1 MNHKIK
7 AAIVM
12 LSLSCTAMAAG
23 TLSENGAIEAY
34 VPHVAE
40 NVSASA
46 SFHVNN
52 AYAYAPATVYHN
64 GYFHQFYCSTGNAT
78 DMYYDLN
85 HQFSLQSSWDHVRY
99 RYSKNGSDWTNPHIV
114 LTSTFSSYEG
124 HTACDPAIVYDE
136 RDGYWY
142 LFYQGTITNY
152 GGAIYVSRSKNLK
165 GPFEK
170 YSADNNWYLWP
181 LEPAPLLKK
190 RTGRSADDPNGYGI
204 GQISVVRQGGKFHV
218 WFNQMMNN
226 DFVVYNNSNEKVK
239 YTKRFYVAVDNI
251 TDLKDLDMGNT
262 FDDPVD
268 SRIHV
273 VRHVEMDTA
282 YNDQNSIVYRFPA
295 YSEKWHFTD
304 FGEVRWNADANRFEM
319 WLLDREFGYM
329 MRVKKYYSTNGY
341 SWYLD
346 NKNSWSYNIVH
357 ENNYMNW
364 VHNLGISGD
373 KFGHIHNDKYLLSFS
388 APRNSGYYDDSWLI
402 NNGYTM
408 QDPATGA
415 NYVSIQRGIWSMWEI
430 LNGANWEQYN
440 VNYSSENTFDA
451 DTPNRLRFFVG
462 DFDGDGI
469 DELGAVEE
477 LRTREFKWYLGSSK
491 SPNRHSP
498 IWGQKMFSRDG
509 YLTYKI
515 ITGDY
520 DGDGKTD
527 FGVVTFKDDRSYW
540 NIYSSKTGNIGV
552 NYIPANQKIPSISS
566 THTILNGDFDGDG
579 IADVAAF
586 QSSTKKWYMR
596 SSIDGKSVDMSNLI
610 PNAFRR
616 SDDFAGFIELGINST
631 NLKPIAADFDGDHI
645 TDIVV
650 ADSVQDAW
658 YIYSSFT
665 KKAME
670 TGIYNGCRIT
680 HWPLYLPY
688 SVNASCAQE
697 HSNQDHSNYQFLAG
711 DFDGDGIADKL
722 IVHRSNG
729 SAKAIMSRG
738 GQHNFNA
745 TYTNVRR
752 YNSDPLE
759 FIVGDFDGNGYSDF
773 CIVNTATRNYYIKFF
788 KSNGATVMTDNYI
801 SKPVKNVDLTASYPL
816 AKKAIKPAEPE
827 IAQETALPNF
837 NAFVQDQKLI
847 VSNAPAGQ
855 KVTVFDIHGNEIS
868 RKVSNGLDLT
878 FDIPSRGVYIV
889 RSGSSSRRISIK

>member
-40 NVSASA
+40 NVDPIA
-46 SFHVNN
+46 SFHANN
-52 AYAYAPATVYHN
+52 SYAYAPATVYHN
-64 GYFHQFYCSTGNAT
+64 GYFHQFYCSTGNVT
-78 DMYYDLN
+78 DRYYDPN
-85 HQFSLQSSWDHVRY
+85 WKSSLAGSWDHVRY
-99 RYSKNGSDWTNPHIV
+99 RYSKNGSDWSSPSIV
-114 LTSTFSSYEG
+114 LTSTYNAYKENC
-124 HTACDPAIVYDE
+124 ACDPAIVYDE

-142 LFYQGTITNY
+142 LFYQGAITNY

-165 GPFEK
+165 GPFER
-170 YSADNNWYLWP
+170 YSANNNWYLRP

-190 RTGRSADDPNGYGI
+190 RTGRGADDPNGYGI

-357 ENNYMNW
+357 ENNYMSW
-364 VHNLGISGD
+364 VHNIGVSGD
-373 KFGHIHNDKYLLSFS
+373 KFGHIHNDRYLLSFS

-408 QDPATGA
+408 QDPTTGA
-415 NYVSIQRGIWSMWEI
+415 NYVTVQRGIWSMWEI
-430 LNGANWEQYN
+430 LNGASWEQHN

-451 DTPNRLRFFVG
+451 NTSARLEFFVG

-469 DELGAVEE
+469 DELGAVEL
-477 LRTREFKWYLGSSK
+477 LRTKKFKWYIGSST
-491 SPNRHSP
+491 SPNGHSP
-498 IWGQKMFSRDG
+498 IWGEILYDKDYRPYQTIS
-509 YLTYKI
+509 
-515 ITGDY
+515 GDY

-527 FGVVTFKDDRSYW
+527 FGVVTFEDGKSFW
-540 NIYSSKTGNIGV
+540 NIHSSKTGNTGV
-552 NYIPANQKIPSISS
+552 DHIPANKLVAAISP
-566 THTILNGDFDGDG
+566 THTIISGDYDGDG
-579 IADVAAF
+579 KADMVAF
-586 QSSTKKWYMR
+586 QASTKKWYMR
-596 SSIDGKSVDMSNLI
+596 SSTNGLFTDLRQLTGNGIILSNSGN
-610 PNAFRR
+610 PGN
-616 SDDFAGFIELGINST
+616 IENTIGST
-631 NLKPIAADFDGDHI
+631 TLKPIVGDFDGDHI
-645 TDIVV
+645 TDFALADTV
-650 ADSVQDAW
+650 AGAW
-658 YIYSSFT
+658 YIRSSLG
-665 KKAME
+665 KDRME
-670 TGIYNGCRIT
+670 TDTYQGCRIN

-688 SVNASCAQE
+688 NVNSSCEQV
-697 HSNQDHSNYQFLAG
+697 HSTQNSINFQFLGG
-711 DFDGDGIADKL
+711 DFDGDGITDRM
-722 IVHRSNG
+722 IVHKTSG
-729 SAKAIMSRG
+729 AAIAILSRG
-738 GQHNFNA
+738 GYRNYIMNFTTVGNQS
-745 TYTNVRR
+745 
-752 YNSDPLE
+752 SDPLQ
-759 FIVGDFDGNGYSDF
+759 FLVGDFDGNGFSDV
-773 CIVNTATRNYYIKFF
+773 CIVNRTTHKYYIKFF
-788 KSNGATVMTDNYI
+788 N
-801 SKPVKNVDLTASYPL
+801 
-816 AKKAIKPAEPE
+816 
-827 IAQETALPNF
+827 
-837 NAFVQDQKLI
+837 
-847 VSNAPAGQ
+847 
-855 KVTVFDIHGNEIS
+855 
-868 RKVSNGLDLT
+868 
-878 FDIPSRGVYIV
+878 
-889 RSGSSSRRISIK
+889 